1 MNNFPN
7 EWPFSKGYDGLS
19 RAVILLK
26 NLAQGASSNL
36 FRSSMGQEEVV
47 NIHIMFRQL
56 NKIKRNE

>member
-36 FRSSMGQEEVV
+36 LFRSSMGLEEVV

-56 NKIKRNE
+56 N